1 MITSTLEESG
11 SSTQI
16 SSVTYGYDAL
26 GRVSYETDSRNGT
39 TYYTYNSQ
47 GQVTRVDYPS
57 GGPVIPS
64 HSELEY
70 EDNTGHLISETQ
82 PDGGVKRYKYN
93 KKGEKVFEYGTRTNP
108 VKYEY
113 DAQGRMIKMWTH
125 KDFSGDPGSP
135 GTGALT
141 QWTYNQYTGSLKEK
155 TDA

>member
-1 MITSTLEESG
+1 M
-11 SSTQI
+11 
-16 SSVTYGYDAL
+16 
-26 GRVSYETDSRNGT
+26 
-39 TYYTYNSQ
+39 
-47 GQVTRVDYPS
+47 
-57 GGPVIPS
+57 
-64 HSELEY
+64 
-70 EDNTGHLISETQ
+70 
-82 PDGGVKRYKYN
+82 KRYKYN

-155 TDA
+155 TDADSQDAVYTYTDGGRIDTKTQANGAVTS